1 MSTPHVHRITKYD
14 PAHRDGRGAYRG
26 PEDVSSDHG
35 PVEAAYLAAVS
46 AFAEDS
52 GVTRLTVRDPAV
64 SGLVHFAAERLI
76 EGHGLHGLFPSDL
89 TGYHDGARV
98 TLEIG
103 RELVRA
109 MLRGNGARCRLESE
123 DRFFVHVG
131 YDQYMYV
138 GSAEPCGRAV
148 AVTAAS
154 GLFVE
159 SLDGSPYDPDGD
171 GPYESRPAD
180 AAFWAE
186 VAVLAAEHGGVPL
199 EEQIV
204 GNHSRWHR
212 ITADAPVPDLGPRAL
227 LSVWPDL
234 STDVPAVLRTM
245 SPDFAGWAVVEYGD
259 GRIHSFHAD
268 GDDRAGLTEVLAG
281 ARAAM
286 LLPYATDDHNPLL
299 VAVQPDDDG
308 IIRARWQS

>member
-1 MSTPHVHRITKYD
+1 MSALHVHRITKYD
-14 PAHRDGRGAYRG
+14 PAERDDRGAYRG
-26 PEDVSSDHG
+26 AEDVSSDHG
-35 PVEAAYLAAVS
+35 PVEAAYLAAVM
-46 AFAEDS
+46 AFAEDA
-52 GVTRLTVRDPAV
+52 GVTRLTIRDPVV
-64 SGLVHFAAERLI
+64 SAVHFGAEPPSD
-76 EGHGLHGLFPSDL
+76 GHGLRGLFPPDL

-98 TLEIG
+98 TLDVG

-109 MLRGNGARCRLESE
+109 MLRGSGAWCRLEFE

-138 GSAEPCGRAV
+138 GSAKPCGRAV
-148 AVTAAS
+148 ALTTAS

-159 SLDGSPYDPDGD
+159 PLGGSPYAPDGD

-186 VAVLAAEHGGVPL
+186 VASLATRLGRVLL
-199 EEQIV
+199 EEQII
-204 GNHSRWHR
+204 GNRSRWHR
-212 ITADAPVPDLGPRAL
+212 LTAGATVPDLGPRAL

-245 SPDFAGWAVVEYGD
+245 SPDFTGWAVVEHAD
-259 GRIHSFHAD
+259 GRIHSFHVV
-268 GDDRAGLTEVLAG
+268 GDDRAGLTEALAS

-286 LLPYATDDHNPLL
+286 LLPLTADDHDPLL

-308 IIRARWQS
+308 IVRARWQI